1 MLLAM
6 SPAFKPEVEGLE
18 GMLDG
23 LEGVIEGTLDRLE
36 GVVDGMLDRLE
47 GVLEGTFEVLEGTSG
62 VLKGVHERLEE
73 PGVEPG
79 ATSGESINVR
89 RGCESLTE
97 ERDKGDNS
105 HHRRQTSC

>member
-1 MLLAM
+1 MPLAM

-23 LEGVIEGTLDRLE
+23 LEGVVEGMLDRLE
-36 GVVDGMLDRLE
+36 GVLDGMLDRLE
-47 GVLEGTFEVLEGTSG
+47 GVLEGTSG
-62 VLKGVHERLEE
+62 VLKGVHEGLEE

-89 RGCESLTE
+89 RGYESLTE

>member
-1 MLLAM
+1 MPLAM

-18 GMLDG
+18 RMLDG
-23 LEGVIEGTLDRLE
+23 LEVALE
-36 GVVDGMLDRLE
+36 GMLDRLE
-47 GVLEGTFEVLEGTSG
+47 GVLEGTSEVF
-62 VLKGVHERLEE
+62 KGVHEGLEE

-79 ATSGESINVR
+79 ATSGESISHVK